1 MAKVNQ
7 TSFIN
12 AKIVKQLIAV
22 AAISWERSEISFRVF
37 LFMNVR
43 YICGMKLKKPI
54 AVPTLRR
61 NSTST
66 ALHHFNG
73 DEKILN
79 FFKYSFIRIL
89 HAHGYFISIIFPES
103 RFSYQS

>member
-43 YICGMKLKKPI
+43 YI
-54 AVPTLRR
+54 
-61 NSTST
+61 
-66 ALHHFNG
+66 
-73 DEKILN
+73 
-79 FFKYSFIRIL
+79 
-89 HAHGYFISIIFPES
+89 
-103 RFSYQS
+103 